1 MIFSF
6 KQCSFVR
13 DFTCWRDLVIRV
25 PLSHNFWGELSRPR
39 PIWDDFFF
47 LDLSQ
52 LSHTSRGVSHWDF
65 LSSENFSR
73 FESFE
78 SHVTRWDFLSSD
90 NFSLRLFYVPFLVLD
105 YDLFWTYLRWSDCFS
120 KAYKTQATIIQDLFT
135 SILLSKSPFFT
146 GNYSWEPFAFL
157 DTFCLWGYT
166 KTLKDPYN
174 PLTWFPILWR
184 DFRTITS
191 FFCIAERFETTV
203 PLIKLGSCKRPSPCH
218 QPSTTLHPF
227 SFIWAFFLL
236 LLRISFGQRLLHHYS
251 ASLNSTVDSNFR

>member
-39 PIWDDFFF
+39 PIWNSFSF

-105 YDLFWTYLRWSDCFS
+105 YDLFWTYLRCSDCFS
-120 KAYKTQATIIQDLFT
+120 KAYKPPATIIQDLFT
-135 SILLSKSPFFT
+135 SILLSKSPF
-146 GNYSWEPFAFL
+146 SL
-157 DTFCLWGYT
+157 
-166 KTLKDPYN
+166 
-174 PLTWFPILWR
+174 
-184 DFRTITS
+184 
-191 FFCIAERFETTV
+191 ETT
-203 PLIKLGSCKRPSPCH
+203 LGNH
-218 QPSTTLHPF
+218 
-227 SFIWAFFLL
+227 LL
-236 LLRISFGQRLLHHYS
+236 SWILS
-251 ASLNSTVDSNFR
+251 ASEVARRPWRIPTIHWPGFQFCDAISEQSHPSFVSLRGLRQLFLS